1 MKQVRITSLAFL
13 CLLLII
19 SCTSETPIEKETLA
33 KVYVDLLLAD
43 ELYVDTDS
51 LERKKTE
58 ILTMYSID
66 REEYDSSFAK
76 FEYDSEEWNDFFN
89 LATTYLDSLKAR
101 QKLNE
106 EQKE

>member
-51 LERKKTE
+51 LERKKKE
-58 ILTMYSID
+58 ILEKYSID
-66 REEYDSSFAK
+66 REDYDSSFAN
-76 FEYDSEEWNDFFN
+76 FEYNSEEWNKFFD
-89 LATTYLDSLKAR
+89 LATTYLDTLKAH
-101 QKLNE
+101 QKISE
-106 EQKE
+106 EKKE

>member
-1 MKQVRITSLAFL
+1 
-13 CLLLII
+13 
-19 SCTSETPIEKETLA
+19 
-33 KVYVDLLLAD
+33 
-43 ELYVDTDS
+43 
-51 LERKKTE
+51 
-58 ILTMYSID
+58 MYSID